1 VELAVAINTAIRQ
14 PDEWF
19 DESDDL
25 ERLDRA
31 LNAIA
36 AIDDPVDAAAVWCT
50 RTCCEPPS

>member
-50 RTCCEPPS
+50 RTCCELPS